1 MRPAGHLE
9 RVGDLEAAPRSGVPS
24 FVPSVLVC
32 ISICMIPTGMC
43 LQACEFTTLAGHWLW
58 PALYR
63 APRYGSAA
71 RATLPARRRTSH
83 GSGCPPTLAGPAAA
97 LGAALW
103 GKDTRRDRR
112 VRVTRNTRRVGAY
125 GRSGWSSSGRR
136 RATRRD
142 SNRGRGIGR
151 LDETMSPVARGRV
164 LSRIMIWRFLG
175 IIAYLAQPK
184 PAKAK
189 LKSGPT
195 TTNLNMA
202 RLRRGPRPARWPRKR
217 RV

>member
-1 MRPAGHLE
+1 MREGASMLSRTACGRPGTLSVWE
-9 RVGDLEAAPRSGVPS
+9 TWKPRPGAVSLS

-97 LGAALW
+97 LGAARS
-103 GKDTRRDRR
+103 GAETHDET
-112 VRVTRNTRRVGAY
+112 VAY
-125 GRSGWSSSGRR
+125 GSRGIRVASEPTVGRNGLSSGAKPARR
-136 RATRRD
+136 RAATATEAEGSVVWTRRCL
-142 SNRGRGIGR
+142 R
-151 LDETMSPVARGRV
+151 LLAAVSYRV
-164 LSRIMIWRFLG
+164 L
-175 IIAYLAQPK
+175 
-184 PAKAK
+184 
-189 LKSGPT
+189 
-195 TTNLNMA
+195 
-202 RLRRGPRPARWPRKR
+202 
-217 RV
+217 

>member
-1 MRPAGHLE
+1 MLSRTACGRPGTLSVWE
-9 RVGDLEAAPRSGVPS
+9 TWKPRPGAVSLS

-97 LGAALW
+97 LGAARS
-103 GKDTRRDRR
+103 GAETHDET
-112 VRVTRNTRRVGAY
+112 VAY
-125 GRSGWSSSGRR
+125 GSRGIRVASEPTVGRDGLSSGAKPARR
-136 RATRRD
+136 RAATATEAEGSVVWTRRCL
-142 SNRGRGIGR
+142 R
-151 LDETMSPVARGRV
+151 LLAAVSYRV
-164 LSRIMIWRFLG
+164 L
-175 IIAYLAQPK
+175 
-184 PAKAK
+184 
-189 LKSGPT
+189 
-195 TTNLNMA
+195 
-202 RLRRGPRPARWPRKR
+202 
-217 RV
+217 

>member
-1 MRPAGHLE
+1 
-9 RVGDLEAAPRSGVPS
+9 
-24 FVPSVLVC
+24 
-32 ISICMIPTGMC
+32 MC

-97 LGAALW
+97 LGAARK
-103 GKDTRRDRR
+103 GTETGT
-112 VRVTRNTRRVGAY
+112 VVVYGVTQNTRRIGAY
-125 GRSGWSSSGRR
+125 GRSGWFIVGGEAGA
-136 RATRRD
+136 ATRRD

-202 RLRRGPRPARWPRKR
+202 RLRRGPRPARWPKKR

>member
-97 LGAALW
+97 LGAARS
-103 GKDTRRDRR
+103 GAETHDET
-112 VRVTRNTRRVGAY
+112 VAY
-125 GRSGWSSSGRR
+125 GSRGIRVASEPTVGRMALHRVEAGARR
-136 RATRRD
+136 RAATAGGGAEVSVVWTTR
-142 SNRGRGIGR
+142 SLR
-151 LDETMSPVARGRV
+151 LLAAVSYRV
-164 LSRIMIWRFLG
+164 L
-175 IIAYLAQPK
+175 
-184 PAKAK
+184 
-189 LKSGPT
+189 
-195 TTNLNMA
+195 
-202 RLRRGPRPARWPRKR
+202 
-217 RV
+217 

>member
-1 MRPAGHLE
+1 M
-9 RVGDLEAAPRSGVPS
+9 GDLEAAPRSGVPS

-97 LGAALW
+97 LGAARS
-103 GKDTRRDRR
+103 GAETHDET
-112 VRVTRNTRRVGAY
+112 VAY
-125 GRSGWSSSGRR
+125 GPRRIRVASEPTVGRDGLSSGRR

>member
-1 MRPAGHLE
+1 ML
-9 RVGDLEAAPRSGVPS
+9 DIQ
-24 FVPSVLVC
+24 C
-32 ISICMIPTGMC
+32 
-43 LQACEFTTLAGHWLW
+43 ACRRASSRRRRALAM
-58 PALYR
+58 ASCTE

-83 GSGCPPTLAGPAAA
+83 GSVSGCPPTLAGPAAA

-103 GKDTRRDRR
+103 GGDTRRDRR
-112 VRVTRNTRRVGAY
+112 VRATPNTRRVGAY

>member
-71 RATLPARRRTSH
+71 RATLPARRCTSH
-83 GSGCPPTLAGPAAA
+83 GTVSGCPPTLAGPAAA
-97 LGAALW
+97 LGAARSGAETHDETVAYGSRGIRVASEPTVGRDGHRRGEGVRRAATATEAEGSVVW
-103 GKDTRRDRR
+103 TRRCL
-112 VRVTRNTRRVGAY
+112 
-125 GRSGWSSSGRR
+125 
-136 RATRRD
+136 
-142 SNRGRGIGR
+142 R
-151 LDETMSPVARGRV
+151 LLAAVSYRV
-164 LSRIMIWRFLG
+164 L
-175 IIAYLAQPK
+175 
-184 PAKAK
+184 
-189 LKSGPT
+189 
-195 TTNLNMA
+195 
-202 RLRRGPRPARWPRKR
+202 
-217 RV
+217 